1 MLPRTTRVSVT
12 GEHSACFLPN
22 PTPVTETPT
31 DDPPNSLRFAPHS
44 ARPYHVSVTSAAR
57 LKLCIT
63 LLFAFAPALP
73 AQSGSG
79 QQIFSSTCA
88 GCHGL
93 DARGGEHGP
102 NIATDAR
109 VQRLSDANLLSIIRN
124 GIPKGGMPAFGTSL
138 KPAQLDAV
146 VSYLRSLQGKGGPV
160 VAIAGDAAAGRLLF
174 FGRAE
179 CSRCHM
185 VAGEGGFIAPD
196 LSGYGANHQPLEIRE
211 RILNPRKYAK
221 PGRGLVNVTAKEGK
235 TFTGVI
241 RNEDNFSLQL
251 QTLDGRFVFLDKRE
265 ISRLAV
271 VPEGLMPGDYGS
283 TLSTIELDNL
293 VSYLAHM
300 TGRP

>member
-1 MLPRTTRVSVT
+1 MLYRTTRVSVT
-12 GEHSACFLPN
+12 GEHSARFLPN
-22 PTPVTETPT
+22 PTPVTETP
-31 DDPPNSLRFAPHS
+31 PAAVRKSLRFALPPI
-44 ARPYHVSVTSAAR
+44 RPYHVSVTSAAR
-57 LKLCIT
+57 LKLGII
-63 LLFAFAPALP
+63 LLFALAPALP
-73 AQSGSG
+73 AQSGTG
-79 QQIFSSTCA
+79 HQIFSSTCA

-109 VQRLSDANLLSIIRN
+109 VQRLSDADLLNIIRN
-124 GIPKGGMPAFGTSL
+124 GIAKGGMPAFGSSL

-196 LSGYGANHQPLEIRE
+196 LSGYGANHQPSEIRE
-211 RILNPRKYAK
+211 QIVDPKKYAK
-221 PGRGLVNVTAKEGK
+221 PGRGLATVTAKNGK

-251 QTLDGRFVFLDKRE
+251 QTLDGRFVFLDKRD
-265 ISRLAV
+265 ISRLAA

-283 TLSTIELDNL
+283 TLNPIELDNL
-293 VSYLAHM
+293 VSYLARM